1 MNPSLRQVLH
11 FPHMNP
17 EQFFTRRAIGLLVVI
32 LIAIGV
38 YFVMKKDDSVP
49 QVTSFETCAAAGYPV
64 MESYPRQC
72 RTPDGRTYAEELA
85 EQTTYT
91 NATADLIV
99 VDTPFPGSVTGKE
112 FSVVGK
118 ARGTWYFEASFPI
131 ELIDKDGKQLAV
143 AVAQAE
149 GDWMTT
155 EFVPFKADF
164 KVPES
169 YIGPATLILKKDN
182 PSGLPEHDASISFPI
197 TVEY

>member
-1 MNPSLRQVLH
+1 MNT
-11 FPHMNP
+11 
-17 EQFFTRRAIGLLVVI
+17 EQFFTRRAIGLIVVAV
-32 LIAIGV
+32 IAGGI
-38 YFVMKKDDSVP
+38 YFIMRESPVTA
-49 QVTSFETCAAAGYPV
+49 VTSFETCAAAGYPV

-72 RTPDGRTYAEELA
+72 RTPDGLTYAEEIA

-118 ARGTWYFEASFPI
+118 ARGTWFFEASFPI
-131 ELIDKDGKQLAV
+131 ELVDGNGTRLAI

-149 GDWMTT
+149 GEWMTT
-155 EFVPFKADF
+155 EFVPFTAVIKA
-164 KVPES
+164 PES
-169 YIGPATLILKKDN
+169 YIGPATLILRKDN
-182 PSGLPEHDASISFPI
+182 PSGLPEYDASISFPI